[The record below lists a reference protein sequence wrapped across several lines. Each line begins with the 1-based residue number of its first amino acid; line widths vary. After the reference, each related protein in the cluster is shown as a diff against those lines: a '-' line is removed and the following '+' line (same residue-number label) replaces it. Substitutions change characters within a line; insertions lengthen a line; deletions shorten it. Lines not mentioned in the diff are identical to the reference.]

1 MSQTSSA
8 GSRWS
13 RLRARRAKAIVGG
26 ATLVV
31 LVVLGL
37 FAVQLN
43 ASQSGLHDRAVSRF
57 RDRAQVISALTQ
69 AILASASAV
78 PEAQQRYGGPKV
90 SPAVLDRASK
100 QGRLA
105 YSVLL
110 NERGQIISAS
120 RS

>member
-13 RLRARRAKAIVGG
+13 RLRGRRAKAIIGG
-26 ATLVV
+26 AALGV

-69 AILASASAV
+69 AILSSAAGA
-78 PEAQQRYGGPKV
+78 PQAQERYGAPAV
-90 SPAVLDRASK
+90 SPAVLDRATK
-100 QGRLA
+100 QGHLA
-105 YSVLL
+105 YTVLL
-110 NERGQIISAS
+110 NERGQ
-120 RS
+120 